1 MEETRERGRNTKIQ
15 VHIERI
21 LILTEFVPGK
31 LVVKTGVRSESSAV
45 ADEGGS
51 WKIVSVTVSVTVTV
65 STFPGSCRDQK
76 LRRLD
81 RFWRP

>member
-1 MEETRERGRNTKIQ
+1 MVGTFSSVAVTNSGWTDVSN
-15 VHIERI
+15 
-21 LILTEFVPGK
+21 TEFVPGK